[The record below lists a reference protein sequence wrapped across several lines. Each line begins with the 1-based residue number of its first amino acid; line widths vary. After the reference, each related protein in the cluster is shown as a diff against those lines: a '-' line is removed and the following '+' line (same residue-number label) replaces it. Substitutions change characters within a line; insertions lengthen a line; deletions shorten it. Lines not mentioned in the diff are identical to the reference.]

1 MGATSV
7 KGNKQKEGD
16 IEKENNKENKDESKS
31 IEIRKRY
38 SFQPITQP
46 KDNPLNNKA
55 QNNNNYNLNN
65 YNNNYSNNINN
76 YKAPIKE
83 IDRADSA
90 PINYTYHNLELTDYF
105 DNIFDKD
112 KEDFDKIYY
121 KYTHSFFNFNNN
133 NNSNE
138 ESELKSIRE
147 KINSDF
153 GLMKSMQNDFDK
165 MKTCLLY
172 CPSLSMD
179 DENFIDKL
187 EFYDFL
193 INNMNHKESILN
205 VINKNQKDVRE
216 YMAKVK

>member
-1 MGATSV
+1 MGASSV
-7 KGNKQKEGD
+7 KDNKAKEGD
-16 IEKENNKENKDESKS
+16 IKKENNKENKDESKI
-31 IEIRKRY
+31 IEIRKRD
-38 SFQPITQP
+38 SFKPITLL
-46 KDNPLNNKA
+46 KDELLNNNA

-83 IDRADSA
+83 IHRAA

-165 MKTCLLY
+165 MKTCFLL

-179 DENFIDKL
+179 DENFINKL

-205 VINKNQKDVRE
+205 VINKNQKDVHE

>member
-1 MGATSV
+1 MGTTSV
-7 KGNKQKEGD
+7 KDNKQKEGD
-16 IEKENNKENKDESKS
+16 IEKENNKENKDESKI
-31 IEIRKRY
+31 IEIRKRD
-38 SFQPITQP
+38 SFKPITQL
-46 KDNPLNNKA
+46 KDEPLNNNA

-83 IDRADSA
+83 SA

-165 MKTCLLY
+165 MKTCFLL

-179 DENFIDKL
+179 DENFINKL

>member
-1 MGATSV
+1 MGASSV
-7 KGNKQKEGD
+7 KDNKAKEDD
-16 IEKENNKENKDESKS
+16 IKKENNKENKDESKI
-31 IEIRKRY
+31 IEIRKRN
-38 SFQPITQP
+38 SFKPITQL
-46 KDNPLNNKA
+46 KDEPLNNNA
-55 QNNNNYNLNN
+55 QNNNN

-121 KYTHSFFNFNNN
+121 KYTHSFFNFNN

>member
-1 MGATSV
+1 MGASSV
-7 KGNKQKEGD
+7 KDNKAKEDD
-16 IEKENNKENKDESKS
+16 IKKENNKENKDESKI
-31 IEIRKRY
+31 IEIRKRN
-38 SFQPITQP
+38 SFKPITQL
-46 KDNPLNNKA
+46 KDEPLNNGA
-55 QNNNNYNLNN
+55 RGNDNYNLNN

-172 CPSLSMD
+172 CPSLSVD
-179 DENFIDKL
+179 DENFVDGL

-216 YMAKVK
+216 NMAKVK

>member
-1 MGATSV
+1 MGTSSV
-7 KGNKQKEGD
+7 KDNKANEGD
-16 IEKENNKENKDESKS
+16 INKGNNNENKDENKN

-38 SFQPITQP
+38 SFQPITEP
-46 KDNPLNNKA
+46 KDNPLNNNA

-165 MKTCLLY
+165 MKTCLLL

-179 DENFIDKL
+179 DENFINKL